1 MSFIEKLLKIFVPWK
16 SSQWVMWISQNAS
29 STCVSCKDL
38 HGKIYSSSE
47 VGHSIHWPMHLFCHC
62 ILQAMDVIPPGTATQ
77 DGTNGADYSLTHRGK
92 LPDNYITKNE
102 AGKYGWNTKKGNL
115 SEVANGKI
123 IGGDV
128 YKNNEGK
135 LPQANGR
142 VWYEADIN
150 YSSGYRGSDRI
161 FYSND
166 GLIFVSYD
174 HGTTFYEISE

>member
-1 MSFIEKLLKIFVPWK
+1 M
-16 SSQWVMWISQNAS
+16 
-29 STCVSCKDL
+29 
-38 HGKIYSSSE
+38 
-47 VGHSIHWPMHLFCHC
+47 
-62 ILQAMDVIPPGTATQ
+62 
-77 DGTNGADYSLTHRGK
+77 
-92 LPDNYITKNE
+92 
-102 AGKYGWNTKKGNL
+102 
-115 SEVANGKI
+115 ANGKI